1 ITLPSGFL
9 LAGSGVLTNADSV
22 LGASQRARLA
32 HAAVSDSV
40 VQIVTPDEATVG
52 ATRHVPGTRTWRMRA
67 ERVRDVAWAAAPDF
81 RWDAVNAGGALAQA
95 LYRRRSSRAWEHAAV
110 QIRR

>member
-1 ITLPSGFL
+1 MAVYYDQHKATTEKYLGQGEFYLEYGDVDYEITLPSGFL

-67 ERVRDVAWAAAPDF
+67 ERVRDVAWAAAP
-81 RWDAVNAGGALAQA
+81 
-95 LYRRRSSRAWEHAAV
+95 
-110 QIRR
+110 